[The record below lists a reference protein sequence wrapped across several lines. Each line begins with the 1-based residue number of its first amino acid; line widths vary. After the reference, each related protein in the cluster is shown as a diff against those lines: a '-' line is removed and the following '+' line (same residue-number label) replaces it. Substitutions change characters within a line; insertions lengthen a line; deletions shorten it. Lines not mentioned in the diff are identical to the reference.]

1 MTIEASNSTPE
12 PNMPLPVQE
21 PPPATT
27 NHARRNA
34 WILVIL
40 VIVVTIMLL
49 APRLVKYK
57 PANVITSDP
66 KGQVAPD
73 FTLKDLEGRTVRL
86 SDYRGKAVVL
96 NFWATW
102 CPPCKTEMPWLV
114 DLENK
119 YRAEGL
125 EIIGVALDEASKE
138 EITKFAHEMRLNYS
152 VVIGDDNTADAY
164 GNVQM
169 LPTTFYIDRNGKIV
183 SRVVG
188 LTGKGEIEES
198 MKQALS
204 GIPQAQAANPER
216 KSGGSE

>member
-1 MTIEASNSTPE
+1 MTNE
-12 PNMPLPVQE
+12 PNNPSAPEAVPAPVYQ
-21 PPPATT
+21 PPSI

-34 WILVIL
+34 WILVVLI
-40 VIVVTIMLL
+40 IVVAIMLL

-73 FTLKDLEGRTVRL
+73 FALKDINGKTVRL
-86 SDYRGKAVVL
+86 SDFKGKVIVL

-119 YRAEGL
+119 YRAQGI
-125 EIIGVALDEASKE
+125 EIVGVALDEAPPKE
-138 EITKFAHEMRLNYS
+138 IASFAREMQLNYP
-152 VVIGDDNTADAY
+152 VLIGDDNTSDAY
-164 GNVQM
+164 GDVQM
-169 LPTTFYIDRNGKIV
+169 LPTTFYIGRDGKIV

-188 LTGKGEIEES
+188 LVGQREIEDS
-198 MKQALS
+198 MKQALAEDS
-204 GIPQAQAANPER
+204 SQARADQ
-216 KSGGSE
+216 KSGGTQ